1 MTFRA
6 PMTLFVV
13 VEEQGPHWNS
23 GSPMR
28 SQPGWDEH
36 ARFIDSLESQGFVVL
51 GGPLHHPA
59 GHRAMLVFDAPDEAT
74 VRELLDG
81 DPWMQSEVL
90 RVREIEP
97 WELLIGRI
105 H

>member
-1 MTFRA
+1 
-6 PMTLFVV
+6 
-13 VEEQGPHWNS
+13 
-23 GSPMR
+23 MR

-36 ARFIDSLESQGFVVL
+36 ARFIDTLECERSVVL
-51 GGPLHHPA
+51 GGPLHHPG

-74 VRELLDG
+74 VHRVLSE
-81 DPWMQSEVL
+81 DPWMQSGIL
-90 RVREIEP
+90 RVLEIEP

>member
-1 MTFRA
+1 
-6 PMTLFVV
+6 
-13 VEEQGPHWNS
+13 
-23 GSPMR
+23 
-28 SQPGWDEH
+28 
-36 ARFIDSLESQGFVVL
+36 
-51 GGPLHHPA
+51 
-59 GHRAMLVFDAPDEAT
+59 MLVFDAPDEAT

>member
-1 MTFRA
+1 MA
-6 PMTLFVV
+6 LFVV
-13 VEEQGPHWNS
+13 VEEQGPNWNS

-36 ARFIDSLESQGFVVL
+36 ARFIDTLESEGLVVL

-74 VRELLDG
+74 VRRRLAE
-81 DPWMQSEVL
+81 DPWMQSGIL
-90 RVREIEP
+90 QVREIES

-105 H
+105 R